1 MPPLPVWYGLAYPT
15 VEKLEAYAW
24 ELGAVVLRGPTDVA
38 FCALPTHEGEVPV
51 IGIPEGAGPLETAW
65 LLAHELGH
73 LALHLGYTTP
83 WTRDKKEKQ
92 AGKWAA
98 CALIPEARIQAHRNA
113 CLDAFVG
120 ALSAHFE
127 DLPLISCHPRRLA
140 GKIARIRLKI
150 LEEKAAN
157 GY

>member
-1 MPPLPVWYGLAYPT
+1 MPALPAWYGRSYPT
-15 VEKLEAYAW
+15 MEKLEAYAW
-24 ELGAVVLRGPTDVA
+24 ELGAVVMRGPVEA
-38 FCALPTHEGEVPV
+38 FCSMPEEPGQVAV
-51 IGIPEGAGPLETAW
+51 IGLPEGAGPLESIW

-73 LALHLGYTTP
+73 LVLHLGYTSP

-127 DLPLISCHPRRLA
+127 ELPLISCHPRRLA

>member
-1 MPPLPVWYGLAYPT
+1 VLPSWYGVAYPT
-15 VEKLEAYAW
+15 VEKMEAYAW
-24 ELGAVVLRGPTDVA
+24 QLGAVVMRGPVPAFCSLPTNECDVA
-38 FCALPTHEGEVPV
+38 V
-51 IGIPEGAGPLETAW
+51 IGIPETAGPLEMAW

-73 LALHLGYTTP
+73 LALHLGYISP
-83 WTRDKKEKQ
+83 WTRDRQELQ
-92 AGKWAA
+92 AGRWAA

-113 CLDAFVG
+113 SMGAFVG

-127 DLPLISCHPRRLA
+127 ELPLICCHPRRLA
-140 GKIARIRLKI
+140 GKIAKIRLSI